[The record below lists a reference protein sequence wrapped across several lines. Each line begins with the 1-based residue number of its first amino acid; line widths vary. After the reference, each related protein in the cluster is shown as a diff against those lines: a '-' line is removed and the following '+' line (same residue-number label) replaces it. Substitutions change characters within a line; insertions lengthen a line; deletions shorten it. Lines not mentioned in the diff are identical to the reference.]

1 MIETDSITI
10 KESAQVLRK
19 SESAPPAIVR
29 LDCRKQ
35 QQIALMRLSYR
46 KM

>member
-19 SESAPPAIVR
+19 SESALPAIVVSR
-29 LDCRKQ
+29 TGLEPVTC
-35 QQIALMRLSYR
+35 
-46 KM
+46 